1 MADEAIYGEIK
12 AALAPLGLLARGGFH
27 PEAGDDVP
35 LLASGQMA
43 KTLIMIGNAGGALW
57 EVFPLSP
64 EAADGEADPLD
75 RWTARVLTPL
85 ALRLGADL
93 FFPFGGGGH
102 SFARWAQR
110 AEAVAPSPLG
120 LLVHPEHGLWHAY
133 RGALAFAEA
142 LPLPP
147 RVDAPVPC
155 DTCAAKPCLGA
166 CPVGAFAS
174 SSYDVPACG
183 AYLTTPAGKTCLEA
197 GCQARRACPV
207 AAPNAPV
214 QAAFHMGA
222 FFRSLQNAGLTGAGL
237 TGNE

>member
-1 MADEAIYGEIK
+1 MTDETVYGEIK
-12 AALAPLGLLARGGFH
+12 AALAPLGLIARGGFY

-35 LLASGQMA
+35 LLASGHMA

-75 RWTARVLTPL
+75 RWTARVLAPL
-85 ALRLGADL
+85 ALRLGAEL

-102 SFARWAQR
+102 PFARWAQR

-120 LLVHPEHGLWHAY
+120 LLIHPEHGLWHAY
-133 RGALAFAEA
+133 RGAFAFAGT
-142 LPLPP
+142 LPVAP
-147 RVDAPVPC
+147 RVDRPVPC
-155 DTCAAKPCLGA
+155 DTCAAKPCLDA

-174 SSYDVPACG
+174 SSYDVPAC
-183 AYLTTPAGKTCLEA
+183 ATYLTTPAGNACLEA

-214 QAAFHMGA
+214 QASFHMAA
-222 FFRSLQNAGLTGAGL
+222 FFRSLCNAGL